1 MLSSELTTCL
11 GQEVK
16 IRCSPI
22 VLVLFQVLVRKG
34 NTTSH
39 KQLKIS
45 EQQVKSILV
54 YPSMFTSNDLSG
66 RKITLPKV

>member
-45 EQQVKSILV
+45 E
-54 YPSMFTSNDLSG
+54 
-66 RKITLPKV
+66 